1 MHTSLGQRSVAR
13 ATATAAMRVFCGV
26 VRTQGSQVADR
37 LCFEMAETQLGLIAD
52 DQLRSFGFS
61 NEARRRR
68 LRDGLILPVLPGIC
82 RLPGFEESW
91 RQFARATWM
100 WLGGRGALSHTT
112 SATTQ
117 GILDKGTWPIHL
129 SSVQMS
135 LKSPSDRIVVHRVT
149 MLEGRDLRWFEG
161 IRITNAVRTLFDLA
175 GLLDE
180 DSFDLALDE
189 ARRRRLIAERPLRE
203 ILGRLGARGRAGSKL
218 LNQVLCSGEMQRG
231 VPGSP
236 FERRF
241 LQFAQRRALPLP
253 ERQFCIRDADG
264 VEVARVDFAYPDL
277 RIAIECDGKKH
288 HFGVVDWEK
297 DVERRSRLAALGWL
311 VIHVSW
317 DMLVRDPDRL
327 ERLIRGALGQ
337 PSLL

>member
-1 MHTSLGQRSVAR
+1 MRPSWGQISVAR
-13 ATATAAMRVFCGV
+13 ATATAAIRMFCGL
-26 VRTQGSQVADR
+26 VRTQRSQAADR
-37 LCFEMAETQLGLIAD
+37 LCFEKAETQLGLITE
-52 DQLRSFGFS
+52 DQLRSMGLS

-68 LRDGLILPVLPGIC
+68 VRERLMLPVLPGIC

-91 RQFARATWM
+91 RQFVQATWM

-112 SATTQ
+112 SATMQ
-117 GILDKGTWPIHL
+117 GILNKGTWPIHL
-129 SSVQMS
+129 SSMQMS
-135 LKSPSDRIVVHRVT
+135 LKSPSDQIVVHRVK

-161 IRITNAVRTLFDLA
+161 IRITNAIRTLFDLA

-180 DSFDLALDE
+180 DSFDFALDE
-189 ARRRRLIAERPLRE
+189 ARRRRLVAERPLRE
-203 ILGRLGARGRAGSKL
+203 ILDRLGTRGRAGSKL
-218 LNQVLCSGEMQRG
+218 LSHVLCSGEMERG
-231 VPGSP
+231 IPGSP
-236 FERRF
+236 FERHF
-241 LQFAQRRALPLP
+241 LQFARRRSLPLP
-253 ERQFCIRDADG
+253 ERQFCIRNETG

-288 HFGVVDWEK
+288 HFGVTEWER

-317 DMLVRDPDRL
+317 DMLVHDPDRL
-327 ERLIRGALGQ
+327 ELLIRGALGQ